1 MVFGRGA
8 PWPQLLDISTH
19 LVVCDVLDLAGEG
32 DVAADPHRVVGQ
44 GLEEGRAV
52 SRGGRVAEGGVGG
65 AAWIRYVKLYHD
77 CIYLVYLI
85 FVFRTY
91 SWFGQT
97 PDSFPRTIRML
108 GGGSGAACPG
118 LVNTS

>member
-8 PWPQLLDISTH
+8 PWPQLLDIFTY

-65 AAWIRYVKLYHD
+65 AAWIRYDVMFNL
-77 CIYLVYLI
+77 YLI
-85 FVFRTY
+85 FVIRTC

-97 PDSFPRTIRML
+97 HDSFPRTK
-108 GGGSGAACPG
+108 
-118 LVNTS
+118 